1 MPFSSSQVPLIEYFL
16 SVLLANMESFTCIL
30 LLLVGLMSI
39 GLYYIKRTYNYWN
52 DRGVVSIK
60 AQFPYGNLKILGKT
74 HHMAT
79 LLKKYYDELKNKSP
93 FVGLY
98 FFLSPIALITDLDL
112 IKSILVKDFQ
122 NFQNRGLYFNE
133 KDDPLSAHLV
143 SLEGTKWKNLR
154 AKLTPTFTSGKMKM
168 MYPTI
173 VAVSEQFV
181 DYLNRTIAT
190 DPVIE
195 MKDVLARFTTD
206 VIGSC
211 AFGLDCKS
219 LQDPNAKF
227 REMGRKTFEP
237 SIGVL
242 KGFFIRTYTDLA
254 RAFHVKLI
262 QPEISDFFLNVVRE
276 TIEYREKNNVQR
288 NDFMDLLIKLK
299 NTGDIDGKTTGAAN
313 TITFNEIAAQAF
325 VFFLAG
331 FETSSTAMSYAL
343 YELSLNQDVQD
354 KARQCVKDVLKR
366 HNGVLTYE
374 ALSEMT
380 YIDQCING
388 EPSNG

>member
-1 MPFSSSQVPLIEYFL
+1 
-16 SVLLANMESFTCIL
+16 
-30 LLLVGLMSI
+30 MSI

-242 KGFFIRTYTDLA
+242 KDSSYGLTRIW
-254 RAFHVKLI
+254 
-262 QPEISDFFLNVVRE
+262 RE
-276 TIEYREKNNVQR
+276 PFT
-288 NDFMDLLIKLK
+288 
-299 NTGDIDGKTTGAAN
+299 
-313 TITFNEIAAQAF
+313 
-325 VFFLAG
+325 
-331 FETSSTAMSYAL
+331 
-343 YELSLNQDVQD
+343 
-354 KARQCVKDVLKR
+354 
-366 HNGVLTYE
+366 
-374 ALSEMT
+374 
-380 YIDQCING
+380 
-388 EPSNG
+388 